1 MFVKKGIATTAS
13 LLCLVWLLFAAVSSG
28 QMQPI
33 PEGLVNGQ
41 AARFVLGQRNFSD
54 ITGGTSEIRIG
65 ATSAIAIAGN
75 KLIVSD
81 SSFLS
86 PPNNNRILIY
96 NDLQALKARLPQDEL
111 PPADVVLGQPDF
123 TTATPG
129 TAADRMNQPVGVATD
144 GTRLYVAEWGN
155 NRVLIFHQIPQT
167 SGAAADVVLGQ
178 PNFTSSAA
186 ALGRQGL
193 TQPSGVSSDGT
204 RLFVADTMN
213 NRVLIYN
220 QIPTQNGVAAD
231 VVLGQ
236 PNFDTRGSI
245 VLATQCPPTASNI
258 FCNPTSIT
266 TDGQRLI
273 VTDLGNNRVLI
284 YNRIPTESG
293 AAADIVVGQP
303 DFTSNG
309 PGNTETTLNFPRA
322 AFSDGARLLIADSG
336 NNRILI
342 YNRIPT
348 QNGAAADLVLGQE
361 DFLGIMESCAASN
374 FAVPYSVASDGE
386 TLYVSDSLNRRV
398 LGFQLGMPLVNR
410 NGVVNTASFSS
421 DPQTA
426 ACSVFLP
433 QPPVAPGAIASIF
446 GNDLAETS
454 AEADSAP
461 LPRELRGVRV
471 RFNGIEAPI
480 FSISPTQINVQVPFE
495 LTGFSASLE
504 IEKQTPTGKVISTA
518 IPVGLANGAPGIF
531 TQDGTG
537 KGAGVIVHAD
547 FTPVSAG
554 APALPGEALTAFVT
568 GLGSVDHPTVSGE
581 AAQFGA
587 MGGVQI
593 GGSAGAGQTVTITVN
608 NHSYSYTTV
617 SGDALDTVA
626 AKLAEL
632 IVRSDPNVSASVDPV
647 DLQVSLRARVFGD
660 EGSSITYSASTP
672 EGATLTAAVSNSTLV
687 PGSIALQGTP
697 VPGQT
702 VTVLLNE
709 TLISYTA
716 VPGDTAETVVMEL
729 AERINGDPNMSA
741 TADPANGIIHLELRD
756 PSLDQTITYTAIV
769 DSVERLAA
777 FVEGTT
783 TVPGTV
789 RIAGTATAGQT
800 VNVTLAGTLYTYT
813 TVPGDTAETVIQELA
828 SLIND
833 DPNVSATL
841 DNSDPDNP
849 KLSLQLRNPDSG
861 LTIPFAVSVFAVPS
875 FRVTTAYEH
884 LAPGVANVTNTV
896 SAAIGKAIPLVPGDI
911 FFGGTAAPGQT
922 VTISLLETPY
932 SYTTTDGDTLQ
943 TVVSR
948 LADLING
955 DPNVTATA
963 DLTNLTVRLQLRNT
977 GQDQRITFSSSLSP
991 GATLL
996 VLTQSSQST
1005 DATSVPVTFA
1015 GLVKGSVGLY
1025 QVNFTLPDTIQP
1037 NPSETLTLSQNLVV
1051 LGSATSVDIFSNSVE
1066 FPIGEPPSSGE

>member
-1 MFVKKGIATTAS
+1 MSEKKGIVTTAS
-13 LLCLVWLLFAAVSSG
+13 ILCLVWLLFPKAASG

-65 ATSAIAIAGN
+65 ATSAIAITGN

-123 TTATPG
+123 TTAAAG

-155 NRVLIFHQIPQT
+155 NRVLIYHQIPQT
-167 SGAAADVVLGQ
+167 SGFPANVVIGQQDFASASFAAGPRGLRRPSGVSTDGTRLFVADTLNNRVLIFNRIPTENGAAADVVLGQ
-178 PNFTSSAA
+178 PNFDGFNAMPAA
-186 ALGRQGL
+186 ANTLH
-193 TQPSGVSSDGT
+193 
-204 RLFVADTMN
+204 
-213 NRVLIYN
+213 
-220 QIPTQNGVAAD
+220 
-231 VVLGQ
+231 
-236 PNFDTRGSI
+236 
-245 VLATQCPPTASNI
+245 
-258 FCNPTSIT
+258 NPTGIT

-284 YNRIPTESG
+284 FNRIPTESG
-293 AAADIVVGQP
+293 AAADIVVGQA
-303 DFTSNG
+303 DFTSNT
-309 PGNTETTLNFPRA
+309 PGNTEAKLNFPRFA
-322 AFSDGARLLIADSG
+322 YSDGTRLLIADSG
-336 NNRILI
+336 NNRIMI

-348 QNGAAADLVLGQE
+348 QNGATADLVLGQE

-398 LGFQLGMPLVNR
+398 LGFRPGTPLVNR

-446 GNDLAETS
+446 GSNLAETT
-454 AEADSAP
+454 AEAASSP
-461 LPRELRGVRV
+461 LPRELGGVRV

-480 FSISPTQINVQVPFE
+480 FSVSPTQINVQVPFE

-504 IEKQTPTGKVISTA
+504 IEKQTPAGKVISAA
-518 IPVGLANGAPGIF
+518 IPAGLANGAPGIF

-537 KGAGVIVHAD
+537 KGKGVIVHAD
-547 FTPVSAG
+547 FTPVSADS
-554 APALPGEALTAFVT
+554 PALPGETLTAFVT
-568 GLGSVDHPTVSGE
+568 GLGSVDHPTVSGD

-593 GGSAGAGQTVTITVN
+593 GGSAVAGQSVTITIN
-608 NHSYSYTTV
+608 NNSYSYTTV

-626 AKLAEL
+626 VKLAEL
-632 IVRSDPNVSASVDPV
+632 IDRNDPNVSATVDVV
-647 DLQVSLRARVFGD
+647 DFAVKLRARVFGD
-660 EGSSITYSASTP
+660 EGTNITYSASTP
-672 EGATLTAAVSNSTLV
+672 VGSTLTAGVNNSNLV
-687 PGSIALQGTP
+687 PGSIALEGTP

-702 VTVLLNE
+702 LTVFLSE
-709 TLISYTA
+709 SPIPYTA
-716 VPGDTAETVVMEL
+716 VPGDTAGTVVMKL
-729 AERINGDPNMSA
+729 ANLISDDPNVVA

-756 PSLDQTITYTAIV
+756 PSLGQTITYTASV
-769 DSVERLAA
+769 DSVEKLAA

-783 TVPGTV
+783 TVPGSV
-789 RIAGTATAGQT
+789 RIVGSATAGQT
-800 VNVTLAGTLYTYT
+800 VSVSLAGIPYAYT
-813 TVPGDTAETVIQELA
+813 TVPDDTPETIIQKLA
-828 SLIND
+828 GLIND
-833 DPNVSATL
+833 DSIVSATV

-861 LTIPFAVSVFAVPS
+861 LTIPFSVSVFAVPS
-875 FRVTTAYEH
+875 FRVTPAYEH
-884 LAPGVANVTNTV
+884 LVPGIANVSNTV
-896 SAAIGKAIPLVPGDI
+896 SAAIGKGLPLVPGDI

-922 VTISLLETPY
+922 VTINLLETPY
-932 SYTTTDGDTLQ
+932 SYTNSDGDTLQ

-948 LADLING
+948 LAELISG
-955 DPNVTATA
+955 DPNVSATA
-963 DLTNLTVRLQLRNT
+963 DLTSLTVRLQLRST
-977 GQDQRITFSSSLSP
+977 GQDQRITFSSSVSP

-996 VLTQSSQST
+996 VLTQSLQST
-1005 DATSVPVTFA
+1005 DAISVPVAFA

-1051 LGSATSVDIFSNSVE
+1051 LGSATSFDIFSNSVD
-1066 FPIGEPPSSGE
+1066 FPIGKPPSSGE